1 MRYLGLV
8 WYVQRFLEKLGMSDY
23 KAMLKTK
30 KIRDFEDWLLR
41 HPITILCITI
51 PDDAMDNKWHKCTAS
66 FDEVK
71 FQNTHG
77 RWRKVITFMVKA
89 KVEEKK

>member
-1 MRYLGLV
+1 MYLGLS
-8 WYVQRFLEKLGMSDY
+8 WRIGGLLEKLGMSEGRACHIQY
-23 KAMLKTK
+23 KIDK
-30 KIRDFEDWLLR
+30 FEDWLLR
-41 HPITILCITI
+41 HPITNLVITI
-51 PDDAMDNKWHKCTAS
+51 PDNAMDDKWHRCTAS

-71 FQNTHG
+71 FSNQHG